1 MVDLET
7 IYSDSADRTGRT
19 EILAGAAA
27 YALALVHGRDADRFG
42 IVRIFLY
49 HLDSSGR
56 AVTGAVAAL
65 LDSAV
70 IDKAEPWGDFR
81 GTDFPLGLLL
91 WGDLQDRSR
100 RAHLRAFDTFGA
112 AIASLE

>member
-19 EILAGAAA
+19 EILAGATA
-27 YALALVHGRDADRFG
+27 YALALVHGRDADRFR
-42 IVRIFLY
+42 IVGIFLY

-56 AVTGAVAAL
+56 AVASAVGAL
-65 LDSAV
+65 LDRAV

-81 GTDFPLGLLL
+81 GSDFPLGLFLG
-91 WGDLQDRSR
+91 GDLQDRSGG
-100 RAHLRAFDTFGA
+100 AHF
-112 AIASLE
+112 